1 VEAKKTIFILGI
13 IIITSGCVDE
23 IQNNDSQSQE
33 MPNKGL
39 EIEEFSITDDE
50 LRPEQN
56 ALMTARFKNYHTDID
71 IQTLEV
77 FNEGAHLNV
86 DKEGCNP
93 SIDEL
98 SGAREDLY
106 PEMECTWTVEA
117 PEEEALRG
125 FSERREPLKLRV
137 EYEGSIENQEP
148 LQVEFRDVGDI
159 EHTSTESLSFSNDEL
174 SVDMIAE
181 SPITHSGNSIEL
193 KVDDAGPGRVEGDYS
208 FEYTPE
214 GVFEDCDDEG
224 EQVIDSE
231 WSTVCTLSA
240 ESSGAQNLFFT
251 THYKYIKEPNLDITL
266 VNRR

>member
-1 VEAKKTIFILGI
+1 MEAKKTIFILGI